1 MSRLAACRVVVPGP
15 RPSTLVHAPSMTLTH
30 HVLQGSRPEACP
42 EINSSSGGPSY
53 EFSQEFVMRV
63 ILGCALVASLVSG
76 VAADD
81 EKIDT
86 KKLIGK
92 WEPKE
97 ENSKGKV
104 MIEFSKDGKLTV
116 TFSGK
121 EDKIEGTYKV
131 EG

>member
-1 MSRLAACRVVVPGP
+1 
-15 RPSTLVHAPSMTLTH
+15 
-30 HVLQGSRPEACP
+30 
-42 EINSSSGGPSY
+42 
-53 EFSQEFVMRV
+53 MRV

-131 EG
+131 EGSKVTVRLKDDGKETTKSFTILKLTDTAMTTKDDDGKEEMFLRIKDK